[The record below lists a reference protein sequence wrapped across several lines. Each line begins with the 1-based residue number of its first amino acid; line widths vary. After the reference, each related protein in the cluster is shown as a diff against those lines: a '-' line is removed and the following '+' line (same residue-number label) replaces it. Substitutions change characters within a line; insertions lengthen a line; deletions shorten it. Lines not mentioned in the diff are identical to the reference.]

1 MFALQET
8 IIRTEDT
15 QNSHAQKLGFDLLNQ
30 QFVHNIRNQM
40 ILKLALILVQFAP
53 HLLISS

>member
-15 QNSHAQKLGFDLLNQ
+15 QNSHAQKLEFDLLNQ